1 MVLRIL
7 RTIFAAMLVCL
18 AFSAHADEAFDVRL
32 APAAR
37 DALIKDKIGGRG
49 TARVQLHGNRLT
61 IAGNFEGMPSAAT
74 RADLRSGAAVGV
86 RGPAI
91 REIAVT
97 HATSGTLE
105 AELTLDAAELRAL
118 NAGRLYIEIAS
129 ELAPD
134 GSVWGWLLPAAAPVI
149 RDR

>member
-1 MVLRIL
+1 MIRIL
-7 RTIFAAMLVCL
+7 RTIFAAVLCS
-18 AFSAHADEAFDVRL
+18 ATFFAHADEAFDVRL

-49 TARVQLHGNRLT
+49 TAHVTVRGSTLA
-61 IAGNFEGMPSAAT
+61 IAGNFEGMPAAAT
-74 RADLRSGAAVGV
+74 RAALRSGAAVGV

-91 REIAVT
+91 RELTVSNG
-97 HATSGTLE
+97 TSGTLAGE
-105 AELTLDAAELRAL
+105 ITLDAAELQAL
-118 NAGRLYIEIAS
+118 NSGRLYIEIAS

-134 GSVWGWLLPAAAPVI
+134 GSVWGWLLPAAAPLI